1 VVPDSQGLACGTLYW
16 DDGETLGSTEQG
28 AFNHISFAITTKVKI
43 PTSPFVN
50 LFYFVYFIVFIVLTG
65 ALDILFD
72 RPQAGWGGRSWK
84 VCEQLDL
91 TTGARYDMELNPG
104 SSDLEP
110 STLAIEPYP
119 TLCGNAEYDNCNYN
133 FGTS

>member
-1 VVPDSQGLACGTLYW
+1 MVPDSQGLACGTLYW

-50 LFYFVYFIVFIVLTG
+50 LFYFIVFIVLTG

-104 SSDLEP
+104 SSDL
-110 STLAIEPYP
+110 P